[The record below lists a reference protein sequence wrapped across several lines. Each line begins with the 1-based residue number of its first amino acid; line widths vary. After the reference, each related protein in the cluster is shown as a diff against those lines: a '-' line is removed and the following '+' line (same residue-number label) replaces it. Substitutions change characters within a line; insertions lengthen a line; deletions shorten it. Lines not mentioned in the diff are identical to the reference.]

1 MSEWFAK
8 GRSIDSV
15 DIRDRAVQ
23 YGDGL
28 FETIAIRDGQP
39 RFWPLHIKRLQL
51 GCHRLGIA
59 APDEAELAADL
70 DAALHQCAFDTT
82 HCAAKIVVTA
92 GTGQRG
98 YRRSGGAGPSVW
110 IGVFRAQKIPA
121 SAYKDGIDV
130 RLCHLRLA
138 KQPQLAGL
146 KTLNRLEQVMACAE
160 WDDSNIFEGLMLDPD
175 DRLICGTMSN
185 VFIVTANSL
194 KTPAIT
200 RCGVAGI
207 MRQHLLAIIA
217 DAGIDCEV
225 ADISVG
231 ESLAADEMFLTNS
244 QFGVLPV
251 RRCGQHTWSQ
261 HVVSRQIM
269 ALAAQNDVPECRI

>member
-1 MSEWFAK
+1 MSEWFAN
-8 GRSIDSV
+8 GQSIDTV

-28 FETIAIRDGQP
+28 FETIAIRNGRP
-39 RFWPLHIKRLQL
+39 RFWPLHIERLQL
-51 GCHRLGIA
+51 GCHRLGID
-59 APDEAELAADL
+59 APDDAGLAADL
-70 DAALHQCAFDTT
+70 DTALRRCAIDTT
-82 HCAAKIVVTA
+82 HCAAKIIVTA
-92 GTGQRG
+92 GPGQRG
-98 YRRSGGAGPSVW
+98 YRRSGVAEASVW
-110 IGVFRAQKIPA
+110 VGIFDSRKIPA

-138 KQPQLAGL
+138 EQPQLAGL
-146 KTLNRLEQVMACAE
+146 KSLNRLEQVMASAE
-160 WDDSNIFEGLMLDPD
+160 WDDRNIFEGLMLDSG

-207 MRQHLLAIIA
+207 MRRHLLAIIG

-225 ADISVG
+225 ADISVD
-231 ESLAADEMFLTNS
+231 ESWAADEIFLTNS

-251 RRCGQHTWSQ
+251 RRCGRHAWSQ
-261 HVVSRQIM
+261 YTVSRRIM
-269 ALAAQNDVPECRI
+269 ALAAQNSVPECRI

>member
-28 FETIAIRDGQP
+28 FETIAIRDGQA

-200 RCGVAGI
+200 
-207 MRQHLLAIIA
+207 
-217 DAGIDCEV
+217 
-225 ADISVG
+225 SVG

-261 HVVSRQIM
+261 HAVSRRIM

>member
-1 MSEWFAK
+1 MSEWFAN
-8 GRSIDSV
+8 GQSIDTV

-28 FETIAIRDGQP
+28 FETIAIRDRLP
-39 RFWPLHIKRLQL
+39 RFWPLHVARLQL
-51 GCHRLGIA
+51 GCHRLGITA
-59 APDEAELAADL
+59 ADDAELAADL
-70 DAALHQCAFDTT
+70 DKALHQCTIDTT
-82 HCAAKIVVTA
+82 HCTAKIVVTA
-92 GTGQRG
+92 GSGQRG
-98 YRRSGGAGPSVW
+98 YRRPGAAKASVW
-110 IGVFRAQKIPA
+110 VGVFDSRRIPA
-121 SAYKDGIDV
+121 STYKDGIDA

-138 KQPQLAGL
+138 EQPQLAGL

-160 WDDSNIFEGLMLDPD
+160 WDDADIFEGLMLDAA

-185 VFIVTANSL
+185 VFIVSANAL

-225 ADISVG
+225 ADISVD
-231 ESLAADEMFLTNS
+231 EALAADEIFLTNS

-251 RRCGQHTWSQ
+251 RRCGQYAWSKYP
-261 HVVSRQIM
+261 VSRRIM
-269 ALAAQNDVPECRI
+269 ELAAQNSVPECRI